1 MIKSPQI
8 PNFPLF
14 LLITLST
21 LVVPQPQ
28 IGGPATAGISQHDV
42 RQLDVADDILDVS
55 LALAA
60 ATTIPENVAHLDFRL
75 SSNYLL
81 HDTPLRNPFF
91 DFELGWPGQRITDEA
106 EQFMNPGVVPSLADS
121 SCYLPE
127 FDTRSQDN
135 FFYAPPEDSR
145 GDHLLPQ
152 SHEWWMAV
160 VGHEFLQIPG
170 DSAKFTTPS
179 LLASESSLDPD
190 PVELLMNLIASQDI
204 PSVTYNSPSLD
215 GKMQLGKPNRAVDSV
230 EDERE
235 GSATSILANETAVCE
250 WKNCVSKF
258 RSRSELRKHAR
269 SHTLCAKFCEWAE
282 CKRFAEK
289 RATLNKHLDTHIKPH
304 VCPDH
309 QRYEP
314 SSVGSEDISLNGGI
328 VTTRR

>member
-1 MIKSPQI
+1 
-8 PNFPLF
+8 
-14 LLITLST
+14 
-21 LVVPQPQ
+21 
-28 IGGPATAGISQHDV
+28 
-42 RQLDVADDILDVS
+42 
-55 LALAA
+55 
-60 ATTIPENVAHLDFRL
+60 
-75 SSNYLL
+75 
-81 HDTPLRNPFF
+81 
-91 DFELGWPGQRITDEA
+91 
-106 EQFMNPGVVPSLADS
+106 MNPGVVPSLADS

-304 VCPDH
+304 VCPERGCMRRAATLRDI
-309 QRYEP
+309 QRHTCTHRSLSRYYCP
-314 SSVGSEDISLNGGI
+314 THGCKYSQTGSKRPFSRIDNAARHIKKVHPRTFAKPILNL
-328 VTTRR
+328 TRTL